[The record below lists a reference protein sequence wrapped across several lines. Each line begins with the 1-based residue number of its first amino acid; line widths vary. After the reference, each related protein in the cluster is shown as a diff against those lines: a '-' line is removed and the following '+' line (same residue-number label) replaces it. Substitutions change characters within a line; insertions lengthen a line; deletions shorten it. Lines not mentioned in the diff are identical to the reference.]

1 MTLLAT
7 VFLLCIIM
15 DPFGNMVIINVL
27 LANYD
32 SRHKQRIILRESL
45 IAFIILVLSALVGP
59 YLLGLLDLQ
68 QHTLQISGGIVL
80 LIIALGMVFPAKSV
94 MSQEAI
100 ADPLVVPIAM
110 PLIAGPSSISI
121 IFLLAHRESI
131 TYVLTALTLASLI
144 SVVVLWLSP
153 ILFVKL
159 GKRGSIAMERLMG
172 MLLIMISVQM
182 LIDGI
187 TEVMRMPQT

>member
-7 VFLLCIIM
+7 VLLLCIIM
-15 DPFGNMVIINVL
+15 DPFGNMVAINGL
-27 LANYD
+27 LGNYD
-32 SRHKQRIILRESL
+32 RHRKQTIILRESL
-45 IAFIILVLSALVGP
+45 IAYAILVFSALVGTHLLK
-59 YLLGLLDLQ
+59 LLGLE
-68 QHTLQISGGIVL
+68 QHALQISGGIVL
-80 LIIALGMVFPAKSV
+80 FIIALGMVFPAKSV
-94 MSQEAI
+94 MSHEAI

-131 TYVLTALTLASLI
+131 LYVLTALTLASLVSLVI
-144 SVVVLWLSP
+144 LWLSP
-153 ILFVKL
+153 VLFIKL

-182 LIDGI
+182 LIDAI
-187 TEVMRMPQT
+187 TEVMHEAG